1 MSSSRPSS
9 TRHFTPK
16 SAARYDALAS
26 SAGEWNVTVIA
37 PHFAGAF
44 VARDLGDT
52 DGPDMER
59 RFDFCLT
66 YDRDLAIEAARGLL
80 ARIAPR

>member
-1 MSSSRPSS
+1 
-9 TRHFTPK
+9 
-16 SAARYDALAS
+16 
-26 SAGEWNVTVIA
+26 VIA
-37 PHFAGAF
+37 PHFAAAF

-52 DGPDMER
+52 PDEDMAR

-80 ARIAPR
+80 ARVAPAS